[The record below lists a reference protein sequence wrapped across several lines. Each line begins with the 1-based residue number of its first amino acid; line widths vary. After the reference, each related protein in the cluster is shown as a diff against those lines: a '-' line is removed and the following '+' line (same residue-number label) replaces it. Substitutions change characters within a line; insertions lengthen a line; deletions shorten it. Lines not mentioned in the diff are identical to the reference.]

1 MWQIEWMLQLI
12 PDNIFAGITAVL
24 FFGGILAY
32 VLSKLVSIIP
42 FIGRYKIA
50 LELGSIAAMIIG
62 AYFFCGVV
70 YREQVAD
77 LKEQVKIS
85 EQKSR
90 DANVRLDQVIKDK
103 SKVVREKQIVIQERI
118 VRDTA
123 KIDAECRVPR
133 EAVDILNESA
143 KTPKREKK

>member
-12 PDNIFAGITAVL
+12 PDTVFVWITAVL
-24 FFGGILAY
+24 FFGGVLAY
-32 VLSKLVSIIP
+32 ILSKLVSIIP
-42 FIGRYKIA
+42 FVGRYKIA
-50 LELGSIAAMIIG
+50 LELGSIAAMIVG

-70 YREQVAD
+70 YREQVAE
-77 LKEQVKIS
+77 LKEQVRIS

-90 DANVRLDQVIKDK
+90 DANVRLDQAIKDK

-118 VRDTA
+118 VRDTV

>member
-12 PDNIFAGITAVL
+12 PDNIFVWITAVL

-32 VLSKLVSIIP
+32 ILSKLVSIIP

-50 LELGSIAAMIIG
+50 LELGAIAAMIVG

>member
-12 PDNIFAGITAVL
+12 PDTVFAWITAVL
-24 FFGGILAY
+24 FFGGVLAY
-32 VLSKLVSIIP
+32 ILSKLVSIIP
-42 FIGRYKIA
+42 FVGRYKIA
-50 LELGSIAAMIIG
+50 VELGSIAAMIVG

-70 YREQVAD
+70 YREQVAE

-103 SKVVREKQIVIQERI
+103 SKVVREKQVVIQERI
-118 VRDTA
+118 IRDTA

>member
-32 VLSKLVSIIP
+32 ILSKLVSIIP

-50 LELGSIAAMIIG
+50 VELGSIAAMIVG

-77 LKEQVKIS
+77 LKEQVRLS
-85 EQKSR
+85 EEKSR
-90 DANVRLDQVIKDK
+90 DANAKLGEAIKDK
-103 SKVVREKQIVIQERI
+103 SKVVKEKQVIIQERI
-118 VRDTA
+118 VRDQA

-143 KTPKREKK
+143 KTPRREKK

>member
-12 PDNIFAGITAVL
+12 PDNIFVWITAVL

-32 VLSKLVSIIP
+32 ILSKLVSIIP

-50 LELGSIAAMIIG
+50 LELGAIAAMILG

-70 YREQVAD
+70 YREQVAE

-103 SKVVREKQIVIQERI
+103 SKVVREKQVIIQERI

>member
-24 FFGGILAY
+24 FFGGVLAY
-32 VLSKLVSIIP
+32 LLSKLVSILP

-50 LELGSIAAMIIG
+50 VELGSIAAMILG

-70 YREQVAD
+70 YRAQVAD
-77 LKEQVKIS
+77 LKEKVRIS
-85 EQKSR
+85 EEKSNQ
-90 DANVRLDQVIKDK
+90 ANAELSVVIKDK
-103 SKVVREKQIVIQERI
+103 NKVVREKQIVIQEKI
-118 VRDTA
+118 IRDSV
-123 KIDAECRVPR
+123 KIDAECRVPQ

-143 KTPKREKK
+143 RTPKREKK

>member
-1 MWQIEWMLQLI
+1 VWQIEWMLQLI

-32 VLSKLVSIIP
+32 ILSKLVSIIP

-50 LELGSIAAMIIG
+50 VELGSIASMILG

-70 YREQVAD
+70 YREQIAD
-77 LKEQVKIS
+77 LKQQVKIS
-85 EQKSR
+85 EEKSR
-90 DANVRLDQVIKDK
+90 RANADLSVVIKDK
-103 SKVVREKQIVIQERI
+103 NKVVKEKQIVIQEKI
-118 VRDTA
+118 IRDTV

-133 EAVDILNESA
+133 EAIAILNESA
-143 KTPKREKK
+143 QTPKRPKQ

>member
-12 PDNIFAGITAVL
+12 PDNIFVWITAVL

-32 VLSKLVSIIP
+32 ILSKLVSIIP
-42 FIGRYKIA
+42 FVGRYKIA
-50 LELGSIAAMIIG
+50 LELGSIAAMIVG

-70 YREQVAD
+70 YREQVAE
-77 LKEQVKIS
+77 LKEQVRIS

-118 VRDTA
+118 VRDTV

>member
-24 FFGGILAY
+24 FFGGVLAY
-32 VLSKLVSIIP
+32 ILSKFVSILP

-50 LELGSIAAMIIG
+50 VELGSIAAMILG

-70 YREQVAD
+70 YREQVAE

-85 EQKSR
+85 EEKSR
-90 DANVRLDQVIKDK
+90 RANADLSVVIKDK
-103 SKVVREKQIVIQERI
+103 NKVVREKQIVIQEKI
-118 VRDTA
+118 IRDA
-123 KIDAECRVPR
+123 VKIDADCRVPF
-133 EAVDILNESA
+133 EAVAILNESA
-143 KTPKREKK
+143 KTPKRNKQ

>member
-32 VLSKLVSIIP
+32 ILSKLVSIIP
-42 FIGRYKIA
+42 FVGRYKIA
-50 LELGSIAAMIIG
+50 VELGSIAAMIIG

-70 YREQVAD
+70 YREQVAE
-77 LKEQVKIS
+77 LKEQVRLS

-90 DANVRLDQVIKDK
+90 DANAKLGEAIK
-103 SKVVREKQIVIQERI
+103 SKTQVVKEKQLVIQERI
-118 VRDTA
+118 VRNTA

>member
-12 PDNIFAGITAVL
+12 PDNVFAGITAVL

-32 VLSKLVSIIP
+32 ILSKLVSIIP

-50 LELGSIAAMIIG
+50 VELGSIAAMILG

-70 YREQVAD
+70 YRAQVAE

-85 EQKSR
+85 EEKSR
-90 DANVRLDQVIKDK
+90 QANADLSVVIKDK
-103 SKVVREKQIVIQERI
+103 NKVVREKQIVIQEKI
-118 VRDTA
+118 IRDA
-123 KIDAECRVPR
+123 VKIDAECRVPR

-143 KTPKREKK
+143 RTPKRPKQ

>member
-12 PDNIFAGITAVL
+12 PDTVFVWITAVL
-24 FFGGILAY
+24 FFGGVLAY
-32 VLSKLVSIIP
+32 ILSKLVSIIP
-42 FIGRYKIA
+42 FVGRYKIA
-50 LELGSIAAMIIG
+50 LELGSIAAMIVG

-70 YREQVAD
+70 YREQVAE
-77 LKEQVKIS
+77 LKEQVRIS

-118 VRDTA
+118 VRDTV

>member
-12 PDNIFAGITAVL
+12 PDNVFAGITAVL

-32 VLSKLVSIIP
+32 ILSKLVSILP

-50 LELGSIAAMIIG
+50 VELGSIAAMILG

-70 YREQVAD
+70 YRAQVAD

-85 EQKSR
+85 EAKSAE
-90 DANVRLDQVIKDK
+90 ANVKLDTVIKDK
-103 SKVVREKQIVIQERI
+103 NKVVREKQIVIQEKI
-118 VRDTA
+118 IRDTA
-123 KIDAECRVPR
+123 KIDAECRVPQIGR
-133 EAVDILNESA
+133 AHV
-143 KTPKREKK
+143 

>member
-103 SKVVREKQIVIQERI
+103 SKVVKEKQIVIQERI